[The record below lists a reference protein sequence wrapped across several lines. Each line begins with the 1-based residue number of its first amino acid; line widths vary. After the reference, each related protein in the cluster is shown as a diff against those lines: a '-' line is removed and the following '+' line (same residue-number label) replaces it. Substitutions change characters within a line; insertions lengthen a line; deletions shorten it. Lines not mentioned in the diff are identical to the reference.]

1 MDSTQTLS
9 LPVEGLSDKHLEKQ
23 QSAQQHE
30 PEHREPE
37 AEQKQSGLPDFPEGG
52 RRAWGVALGNS
63 GVMLCTLGYVNSW
76 GVYQAYYQT
85 NQLHSETSSAI
96 AWIGSLQTFFIFSAS
111 LVGGPLFDRYGAKVI
126 YPPAVIY
133 TLTIFLTSLC
143 KEYYQFM
150 LCQGVLGGISAG
162 LVMAPAMSATPQYF
176 NKKRGAAMGLAVAGS
191 SIGGVI
197 FPIALNRML
206 TRTDLGFGWSV
217 RVVAFL
223 VLGLLLV
230 SCPPVRARLPPRETD
245 FLLPRAFKE
254 PGYTTLIIGAFF
266 MFLGMFPPIFYL
278 PTYGLIQG
286 MSPTMAFYLSA
297 ILNAASFPGRIL
309 PAILSDK
316 IGKLNTFAGAG
327 ITTGILTLCWQ
338 RVEGSG
344 GVIAFT
350 AIFGFFSGAI
360 ISGGTVALASCAS
373 DAKNIGTYMGMGMAV
388 VSIAPLIGP
397 PISGALEDTR
407 LGFQA
412 VSDFAGV
419 VGVFGGLFTLF
430 VVKIAGGKKV
440 LSLA

>member
-1 MDSTQTLS
+1 MNSAQTLS
-9 LPVEGLSDKHLEKQ
+9 LPVEGPLEKQ
-23 QSAQQHE
+23 Q
-30 PEHREPE
+30 PEKQYGPE
-37 AEQKQSGLPDFPEGG
+37 MKHKRDDLVDFPDGG
-52 RRAWGVALGNS
+52 WRAWGVALGNS

-76 GVYQAYYQT
+76 GVYQAYYQGH
-85 NQLHSETSSAI
+85 QLSSSTSSAI
-96 AWIGSLQTFFIFSAS
+96 SWIGSLQTFFMFSAS

-133 TLTIFLTSLC
+133 IFTVFMTSIC

-150 LCQGVLGGISAG
+150 LCQGILSGISSG
-162 LVMAPAMSATPQYF
+162 LLMAPTMAATPQYF

-223 VLGLLLV
+223 ILGILLV
-230 SCPPVRARLPPRETD
+230 SCPPIRARLPPRETD
-245 FLLPRAFKE
+245 FLLLRAFGE

-278 PTYGLIQG
+278 PSYGLSQG
-286 MSPTMAFYLSA
+286 MTPTTAFYLSA
-297 ILNAASFPGRIL
+297 ILNAASFPGRII

-316 IGKLNTFAGAG
+316 FGKLNTFAGAG

-338 RVEGSG
+338 RVSGSD

-388 VSIAPLIGP
+388 VSIAPLTGP
-397 PISGALEDTR
+397 PISGALEDTS
-407 LGFQA
+407 LGFKA
-412 VSDFAGV
+412 VSIFAGV
-419 VGVFGGLFTLF
+419 VGLFGGVFTLF
-430 VVKIAGGKKV
+430 VVKLAGGKKV
-440 LSLA
+440 LSLE